1 MQLTPHFTLHELTHS
16 DTATRLDIDNTPT
29 KAAKNNLKILA
40 EGLEEVRSTLKGTP
54 ITISSGYRC
63 LELNRLL
70 KSKDTSA
77 HVLGLAADFSCNRY
91 ASVKEVMEVLSSSSV
106 EFDTLILE
114 FNLWIHIAFP
124 KKGEAPRYRIYEIDK
139 KGIRLYGKNSSM
151 DS

>member
-40 EGLEEVRSTLKGTP
+40 EGLEEVRSTLNGTP

-106 EFDTLILE
+106 EFDTLLLE
-114 FNLWIHIAFP
+114 FNSWIHIAFP
-124 KKGEAPRYRIYEIDK
+124 KKGAAPSYRIYEIDK
-139 KGIRLYGKNSSM
+139 KGIRLYGKDSSM

>member
-40 EGLEEVRSTLKGTP
+40 EGLEEVRSTLNGTP

-114 FNLWIHIAFP
+114 FNSWIHIAFP
-124 KKGEAPRYRIYEIDK
+124 KKGAAPSYRIYEIDK
-139 KGIRLYGKNSSM
+139 KGIRLYGNDSSM